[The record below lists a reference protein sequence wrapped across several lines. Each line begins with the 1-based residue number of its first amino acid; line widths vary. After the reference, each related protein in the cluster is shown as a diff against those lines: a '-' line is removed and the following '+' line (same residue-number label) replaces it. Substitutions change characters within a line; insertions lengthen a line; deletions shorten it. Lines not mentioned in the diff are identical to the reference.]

1 MMKKLKA
8 MLRVCALYSLLVW
21 LYVVGFQYVFGWR
34 SVFYSF
40 ASWVPIRTD
49 YVGEGAFI
57 LSFIFS
63 LLSCGLREEK
73 QK

>member
-1 MMKKLKA
+1 M
-8 MLRVCALYSLLVW
+8 W

-49 YVGEGAFI
+49 YVGEAAFI

-63 LLSCGLREEK
+63 LLSCGLREEE